1 MINWISSEDEKNARK
16 VDFYNLYKIM
26 SFIKSQKCNDE
37 MVQYVCQI
45 YDEYKDILCYEPLL
59 LKESLQNY
67 YGDNFVVDYNL
78 ENSDIIISPSDLNA
92 YYTIKELN
100 KDKKRFNYCMFL
112 IYIVI
117 LMIIM
122 TFCGK
127 VIVFLN

>member
-1 MINWISSEDEKNARK
+1 MIEGHE
-16 VDFYNLYKIM
+16 
-26 SFIKSQKCNDE
+26 IKK
-37 MVQYVCQI
+37 I

-100 KDKKRFNYCMFL
+100 KDKKDGLSWSDVDRIMANY
-112 IYIVI
+112 
-117 LMIIM
+117 
-122 TFCGK
+122 
-127 VIVFLN
+127 

>member
-59 LKESLQNY
+59 LKR
-67 YGDNFVVDYNL
+67 
-78 ENSDIIISPSDLNA
+78 IITKL
-92 YYTIKELN
+92 LW
-100 KDKKRFNYCMFL
+100 R
-112 IYIVI
+112 
-117 LMIIM
+117 
-122 TFCGK
+122 
-127 VIVFLN
+127 